1 METFILYFAATGM
14 VIGALLLLGSVG
26 MLLYMLFFRAKGSRT
41 MPPSPHITV
50 DSQSG
55 PGQA

>member
-26 MLLYMLFFRAKGSRT
+26 MLLYVLFFRGKSNRMT
-41 MPPSPHITV
+41 PPGPHIAA
-50 DSQSG
+50 DSRSG
-55 PGQA
+55 HGQA

>member
-26 MLLYMLFFRAKGSRT
+26 MLLYMLFFRAKGNRT
-41 MPPSPHITV
+41 MPPSPHIAA
-50 DSQSG
+50 DSRSER
-55 PGQA
+55 GQA